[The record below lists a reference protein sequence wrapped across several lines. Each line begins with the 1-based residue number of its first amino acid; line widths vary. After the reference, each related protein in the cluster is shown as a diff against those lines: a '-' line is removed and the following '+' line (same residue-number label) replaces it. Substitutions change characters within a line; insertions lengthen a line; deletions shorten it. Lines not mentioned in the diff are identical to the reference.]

1 MNTFQRIRQ
10 LTPWQQAAFASALC
24 ERMLPN
30 YMLYQ
35 EVSGEGDYQTLRNL
49 LNLAWEW
56 LSVPKTRINQETQQE
71 KLEEVTPNT
80 NESSPLGYLLALD
93 CCVALSSLLQ
103 SLAAKADPEG
113 LTISKL
119 SQSSVS
125 RFLESTDCL
134 DIAPEAL
141 EDAINQHPLMAFEQ
155 EVQNEL
161 LDLLERNEEGDKSLC
176 AQLKK
181 LALEEGISN
190 IGLEL

>member
-30 YMLYQ
+30 YLLYQ

-176 AQLKK
+176 VQLKK